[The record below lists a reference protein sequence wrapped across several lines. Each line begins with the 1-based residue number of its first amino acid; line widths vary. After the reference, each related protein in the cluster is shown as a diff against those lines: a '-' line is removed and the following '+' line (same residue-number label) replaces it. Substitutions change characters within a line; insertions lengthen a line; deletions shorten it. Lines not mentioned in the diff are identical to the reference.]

1 MPRKP
6 ITDEKRESRLNLL
19 LVPSMYQKVVTLA
32 DSQGLSANEF
42 ILRILAKTVEK
53 NSAVIEK
60 FQSARDAA
68 RSEFVEVD

>member
-42 ILRILAKTVEK
+42 IVRILAKTVEK
-53 NSAVIEK
+53 NAAVIDK